1 MIIFFLIVLVAL
13 IFFLQQWTLENG
25 IQAVDGNYWPE
36 ENIIDPGETFN
47 LTVELKNN
55 ARLPLYFL
63 KVQHEGIDGKT
74 SSLSTWLKPLQKA
87 HLRFSLLATERGRYL
102 LQRPT
107 LACGDFLG
115 LKETKKQFE
124 QYREI
129 VVAPEPY
136 STQEVKQTLGKF
148 LGDYSVRRFIHEDP
162 ILTTGFRE
170 YTGRE
175 PMKMISWKQSAQKQR
190 LMVKEFDHTVEPVLS
205 ILVNVETDL
214 EERKEELEKCFSIA
228 RSVCANLEATGIS
241 YDFYTNALMAGGTG
255 TDYSVNEG
263 IGSRHFMKILELL
276 GRSTYSAAF
285 SSAKLLEMAEENGG
299 KERGKIVITSSAFP
313 LASADG
319 QALILRSTQL

>member
-1 MIIFFLIVLVAL
+1 MIIFFLIVLIAL

-25 IQAVDGNYWPE
+25 IDAVDGNYWPE
-36 ENIIDPGETFN
+36 ENIVDPGESFN
-47 LTVELKNN
+47 LTVELKNQ

-63 KVQHEGIDGKT
+63 KVQHEGLDGKT
-74 SSLSTWLKPLQKA
+74 SALSTWLKPLQKV
-87 HLRFSLLATERGRYL
+87 HLRFSILATERGRYL
-102 LQRPT
+102 LKRPSV
-107 LACGDFLG
+107 ACGDFLG
-115 LKETKKQFE
+115 LKETKKELE
-124 QYREI
+124 QYREV

-162 ILTTGFRE
+162 ILTIGFRE

-214 EERKEELEKCFSIA
+214 EYKKEELEKCFSIA
-228 RSVCANLEATGIS
+228 RSVCANLEAKGIS
-241 YDFYTNALMAGGTG
+241 YDFYTNALISGETN
-255 TDYSVNEG
+255 YSVNEG

-276 GRSTYSAAF
+276 GRSTYAAAF
-285 SSAKLLEMAEENGG
+285 SAAKLIEIAEENGR
-299 KERGKIVITSSAFP
+299 KERGKIVITPSAFP
-313 LASADG
+313 LSSADG
-319 QALILRSTQL
+319 QSLILRSTQL